1 MEQIVYSRDHLNVL
15 PISQVLHLP
24 APYVEIFQ
32 SLAGSA
38 VVLPLIDSRILH
50 LAEKSSPLEGVFSFK
65 KKLVLTVQCAKHQ
78 RCDIVSAL
86 LGLTP

>member
-1 MEQIVYSRDHLNVL
+1 ML

-24 APYVEIFQ
+24 TPYVEIFQ

-50 LAEKSSPLEGVFSFK
+50 LAVRGSPLEVVFSFK
-65 KKLVLTVQCAKHQ
+65 KKKIVLTVQCAKHQ
-78 RCDIVSAL
+78 RCAVKL
-86 LGLTP
+86 FLPF

>member
-1 MEQIVYSRDHLNVL
+1 ML

-24 APYVEIFQ
+24 TLYVEIFQ

-50 LAEKSSPLEGVFSFK
+50 LVEKSSPLEVVFSFK
-65 KKLVLTVQCAKHQ
+65 KKKKIVLTVQCAKHQ
-78 RCDIVSAL
+78 RCDVKL
-86 LGLTP
+86 VLPF

>member
-1 MEQIVYSRDHLNVL
+1 ML

-24 APYVEIFQ
+24 TPYVEIFQ

-50 LAEKSSPLEGVFSFK
+50 LAVRGSPLEVVFSLK
-65 KKLVLTVQCAKHQ
+65 KKK
-78 RCDIVSAL
+78 
-86 LGLTP
+86 